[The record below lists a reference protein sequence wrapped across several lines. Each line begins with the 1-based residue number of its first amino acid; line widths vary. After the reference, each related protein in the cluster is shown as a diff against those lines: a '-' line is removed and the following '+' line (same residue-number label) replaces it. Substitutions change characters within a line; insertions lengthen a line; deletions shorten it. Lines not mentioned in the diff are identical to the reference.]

1 MVDVFSFFLLDINND
16 FTSAKFNQMKHV
28 IPWITE
34 VIIKKMEVTCIY
46 TSTTITLNNTKKYT
60 LIVPLKELQ

>member
-1 MVDVFSFFLLDINND
+1 MVDIFSFFLLDINNE
-16 FTSAKFNQMKHV
+16 FISAKFNQSKHV

-46 TSTTITLNNTKKYT
+46 TSIIITLNNTKKYT
-60 LIVPLKELQ
+60 LIVPLRELQ